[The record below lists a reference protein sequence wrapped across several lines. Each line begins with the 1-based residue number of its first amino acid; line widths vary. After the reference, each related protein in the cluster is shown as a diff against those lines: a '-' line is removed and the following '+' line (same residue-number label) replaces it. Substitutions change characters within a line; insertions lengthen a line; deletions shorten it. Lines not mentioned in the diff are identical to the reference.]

1 MNLKAINNK
10 LASLPTPKKIL
21 LLISFIIFFG
31 VIWNFFILKPLNE
44 KTAIL
49 QQELAQQ
56 QQTLQENLKASKDI
70 DSFKQEVE
78 LVRQEL
84 LMAQAQ
90 LPTKKEIPN
99 LLTKIS
105 DLGNQC
111 GFEFE
116 LFKPQKEEKKDF
128 YSQLPISMK
137 VRGTYGNV
145 SNFFHLVSALDRIVN
160 IGDFTIKNPKVL
172 DNYILL
178 ETTCQA
184 ITYRFQPNTSKKKG
198 KKSGNAKKK

>member
-31 VIWNFFILKPLNE
+31 VIWNFFLLKPIKE
-44 KTAIL
+44 KTATL

-56 QQTLQENLKASKDI
+56 TETLKENLKVSEDI
-70 DSFKQEVE
+70 DSFTKEVE
-78 LVRQEL
+78 QVQEEL
-84 LMAQAQ
+84 LKAQAQ
-90 LPTKKEIPN
+90 LPTKKEIPS

-116 LFKPQKEEKKDF
+116 LFKPQQEETKDF
-128 YSQLPISMK
+128 YSQLPIDIK

-160 IGDFTIKNPKVL
+160 IGDFTMKNPKVV
-172 DNYILL
+172 DDYILL
-178 ETTCQA
+178 ETSCQA
-184 ITYRFQPNTSKKKG
+184 ITYRFQPNTSKEKG
-198 KKSGNAKKK
+198 KKSGKGK

>member
-31 VIWNFFILKPLNE
+31 VIWNFFILKPQNE
-44 KTAIL
+44 KAAIL

-70 DSFKQEVE
+70 DSFEQEVE
-78 LVRQEL
+78 QVRQEL
-84 LMAQAQ
+84 LKAQAQ

-105 DLGNQC
+105 DLGNEC

-116 LFKPQKEEKKDF
+116 LFEPRKEERKDF

-160 IGDFTIKNPKVL
+160 IGDFIMKNPKVV

-184 ITYRFQPNTSKKKG
+184 ITYRFQPNTSNKEGKKIENGKKK
-198 KKSGNAKKK
+198 

>member
-21 LLISFIIFFG
+21 LLISFTIFFG
-31 VIWNFFILKPLNE
+31 VIWNFFLLKPQKE
-44 KTAIL
+44 KITIL
-49 QQELAQQ
+49 QQEFTQQ
-56 QQTLQENLKASKDI
+56 QQTLQENLKAAKDI
-70 DSFKQEVE
+70 DSFTQEVE
-78 LVRQEL
+78 KVRQEL
-84 LMAQAQ
+84 LKAQAQ

-116 LFKPQKEEKKDF
+116 LFKPQQEEKKDF
-128 YSQLPISMK
+128 YSQLPISIK

-160 IGDFTIKNPKVL
+160 IGDFTMKSPKVV
-172 DNYILL
+172 DNHLIL

-184 ITYRFQPNTSKKKG
+184 ITYRFQPNTSKNKG
-198 KKSGNAKKK
+198 KKSGNGKKK